1 MRKSPQNDTAVA
13 GSAASPVRRLVRRAP
28 ARPALSR
35 ARAHLRSQLELH
47 VSELGYSAVH
57 ATSGTVDAPE
67 IVRVSP
73 TRGRL
78 AYGETVLH
86 GDLRRRQCHERLVAV
101 SQRRTRRRSSIL
113 FFVGVSE
120 DDRQELEALLERLEI
135 RSGIR
140 GGHVHVVAIAPESR
154 RPLRRRRPAAI
165 PLRA

>member
-1 MRKSPQNDTAVA
+1 V
-13 GSAASPVRRLVRRAP
+13 
-28 ARPALSR
+28 RPAESR
-35 ARAHLRSQLELH
+35 ARTYLRSELELH
-47 VSELGYSAVH
+47 VSGLGYSAVH
-57 ATSGTVDAPE
+57 ATSGNADAPE

-113 FFVGVSE
+113 FFIGVSE
-120 DDRQELEALLERLEI
+120 DDRPELEALLERLDI

-140 GGHVHVVAIAPESR
+140 GGHVHIVAIAPQTPRSGASEKARCHS
-154 RPLRRRRPAAI
+154 AT
-165 PLRA
+165 RARS